1 VRVACVGA
9 IVSDGDGR
17 IVVVRR
23 GQAPSRGLWSL
34 PGGRVE
40 AGETLAQAVRR
51 EVKEETGLDV
61 DVQQVIG
68 RIDIPHGTLVY
79 DVTDFAA
86 TVVSGAT
93 SSLLAGDDAIDAR
106 WVTRPELAALDSTPG
121 LVDTLEGWG
130 VWGR

>member
-1 VRVACVGA
+1 MRVACVGA
-9 IVSDGDGR
+9 VVSDVDGR

-23 GQAPSRGLWSL
+23 GQAPARGLWSL

-40 AGETLAQAVRR
+40 AGETLAEAVRR

-86 TVVSGAT
+86 TVVGAT
-93 SSLLAGDDAIDAR
+93 SPLRAGDDAIDAR
-106 WVTRPELAALDSTPG
+106 WVTRPDLAALDTTPG
-121 LVDTLEGWG
+121 LVDTLERWG